1 MNFKIQ
7 AKGIFFVSISQFGMA
22 LSFSFVMT
30 FLPFYIAKIS
40 PYGQKETIIWTGLII
55 GPSHILTAL
64 AAPFWGSLTSRFRP
78 KLLFERGMLS
88 NGLLFLI
95 MGFVNHLPLLLILR
109 MIQGA
114 LGGVST
120 IGLILISSLSK
131 EDRLHKDFS
140 FFQNSITAGQLV
152 GPLLGAYTASVFGYR
167 TAFIFAFFIA
177 TIFLI
182 FCHQHVEEVPI
193 QKRKTFA
200 ETNLKKSLI
209 WAWLLSFTATIHLT
223 FLISILPTLLGNFQ
237 LTDNVALK
245 SAGFIIISYTITAI
259 IGNYV
264 LSHIALKFGLM
275 RIITMA
281 CILGSIFQFLL
292 SISPNIVSF
301 TVFRMLQTGFIASIF
316 PLTLSTFGRDIG
328 GRTVGF
334 MNSSRFVGMAVG
346 PIIATTVMAY
356 SNLLILSLII
366 AGLTFA
372 SLWGF
377 IVSLSWKER

>member
-95 MGFVNHLPLLLILR
+95 MGFVNHLPFLLILR

-131 EDRLHKDFS
+131 EDRLHKDLS

>member
-1 MNFKIQ
+1 
-7 AKGIFFVSISQFGMA
+7 V
-22 LSFSFVMT
+22 L
-30 FLPFYIAKIS
+30 
-40 PYGQKETIIWTGLII
+40 
-55 GPSHILTAL
+55 
-64 AAPFWGSLTSRFRP
+64 
-78 KLLFERGMLS
+78 
-88 NGLLFLI
+88 
-95 MGFVNHLPLLLILR
+95 
-109 MIQGA
+109 
-114 LGGVST
+114 
-120 IGLILISSLSK
+120 
-131 EDRLHKDFS
+131 
-140 FFQNSITAGQLV
+140 
-152 GPLLGAYTASVFGYR
+152 YTASVFGYR